1 MIAPKPLLSCQ
12 FQEGK
17 FEIFEKNSI
26 GAAIARQFFSFVENA
41 VNVVG
46 TDLDPLN
53 QSPFTSNA
61 EGTEGLATA
70 KSIVFTCVRKFSK
83 SNISFYVLQ
92 IEGCKNT
99 SSCVHLQSSWSD
111 KLATGQ
117 GTFEMT

>member
-1 MIAPKPLLSCQ
+1 MYKLYVLLNTYIHMRVLLIFLYLMIAPKPLLSCQ

-26 GAAIARQFFSFVENA
+26 GGAIARQFFSFVENA

-92 IEGCKNT
+92 MCCFYT
-99 SSCVHLQSSWSD
+99 H
-111 KLATGQ
+111 A
-117 GTFEMT
+117 